1 MSWFWSS
8 ENKNNASSC
17 PVQHTQPSASCPVDN
32 KLPAPPSSDEAASCP
47 VVKDGQV
54 NPRNFMPEFSQRPI
68 SARQKGALPTQ
79 RTIST
84 IPKAAMDNDP
94 APPVAEGQKDGL
106 WVYPS
111 PQQFFNAV
119 LKKGFTDT
127 EERDV
132 PAMVQI
138 HNQVNERAWQEILAW
153 EADKAQP
160 CGGPKLVQFR
170 GDATVLT
177 PKARML
183 GWLGYARPFDTHFW
197 TVDRC
202 GTKVEY
208 VIDFYK
214 GKQGGSSASSGK
226 LAMPSFYLDVRP
238 AGVEGFP
245 SRLARALHL

>member
-1 MSWFWSS
+1 LPPS
-8 ENKNNASSC
+8 KDDAARAC
-17 PVQHTQPSASCPVDN
+17 PVG
-32 KLPAPPSSDEAASCP
+32 
-47 VVKDGQV
+47 KDAQV
-54 NPRNFMPEFSQRPI
+54 NPRNFMPELSQRPI
-68 SARQKGALPTQ
+68 SNQQKGALPTE
-79 RTIST
+79 RTLSS
-84 IPKAAMDNDP
+84 IPKAALDDEP
-94 APPVAEGQKDGL
+94 APAAAQGKEDGL

-153 EADKAQP
+153 EKDKATT

-183 GWLGYARPFDTHFW
+183 GLLGYARPFDTHFW
-197 TVDRC
+197 TIERC
-202 GTKVEY
+202 GERVEY

-214 GKQGGSSASSGK
+214 GKQGGSPSNGK

-238 AGVEGFP
+238 AGVQGFP
-245 SRLARALHL
+245 SRLARAMNL